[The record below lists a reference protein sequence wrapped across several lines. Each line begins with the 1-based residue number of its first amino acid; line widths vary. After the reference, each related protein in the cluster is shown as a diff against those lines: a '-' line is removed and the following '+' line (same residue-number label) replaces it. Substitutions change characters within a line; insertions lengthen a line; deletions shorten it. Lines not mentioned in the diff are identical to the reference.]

1 MEATKEKLL
10 FLIESLR
17 RCQYNA
23 TEIHKIMET
32 SWPDDC
38 LSLRR
43 VQTLCKEFKDGN
55 RDSFERKDGSGKTKS
70 NTRTENEEQVRQ
82 LLEEDN
88 TLTVQRIADV
98 LHISHTMV
106 QRTIS
111 EDLGRIWVHT
121 KWVPHTL
128 SPANKLLR
136 VERCTDLLV
145 SLNSR
150 ICLNNLIVID
160 EKFFFMRKLIP
171 SNRIGCWVTP
181 GGDEPVRQTARR
193 NNMEKKLLV
202 IIAVSSHGKHYY
214 EILPR
219 NQSIDSERYIH
230 FLDNM
235 ELFYRNLQ
243 TPILFENMRLLHD
256 NARPHRSRL
265 TEAHL
270 ENKNVRLLR
279 QPTYSPDCNICDRYI
294 FPRLEAVRDGNF
306 ENEEELSQ
314 FLDQQLP
321 QFTAQRMMK
330 SVEELKKN
338 MIMIIDNEG
347 NYV

>member
-17 RCQYNA
+17 RCQYTA
-23 TEIHKIMET
+23 TKIHKIMKI

-55 RDSFERKDGSGKTKS
+55 RDSFERKDGTGKTKS
-70 NTRTENEEQVRQ
+70 VIRTDNVEQIRQ
-82 LLEEDN
+82 LLDKDN
-88 TLTVQRIADV
+88 TLTVQKIADV
-98 LHISHTMV
+98 LHISHTMA
-106 QRTIS
+106 QRIIN
-111 EDLGRIWVHT
+111 EDIGRKWIHT

-136 VERCTDLLV
+136 VERCTDLLL

-150 ICLNNLIVID
+150 ICLNNLVIID
-160 EKFFFMRKLIP
+160 ENFFYMRKLIP

-181 GGDEPVRQTARR
+181 GGDEPLRQTARR
-193 NNMEKKLLV
+193 NVTEKKLLV
-202 IIAVSSHGKHYY
+202 IISVSTQGKHYY

-256 NARPHRSRL
+256 NARPHRSRQ
-265 TEAHL
+265 TETYL
-270 ENKNVRLLR
+270 EDKNVRLLR
-279 QPTYSPDCNICDRYI
+279 QPAYSPDCNICDRYI
-294 FPRLEAVRDGNF
+294 FPRIEAVRDSNF

-321 QFTAQRMMK
+321 QFTAQRMRK
-330 SVEELKKN
+330 AVEKLKIDMEK
-338 MIMIIDNEG
+338 IIDNMG